1 MIKEEK
7 YENLNAAAKITSLF
21 VPSGQNSTSLVK
33 DQKLEAPSKPEKPVK
48 PKKLCAHTDDT
59 EINNTLSLA
68 NESQVS
74 KGSITDKSSPYNSI
88 WSGMK
93 LLPSYINSKVH
104 AVSVASGFSSSTIN
118 YFEDVLKSG
127 FLHKM
132 NREGTFQKNIFLL
145 MSDKLVYFKQ
155 SVALTLGDD
164 VQALRRVELPSDYH
178 YNHLLLRSS
187 TIMYVCMYVTFS
199 FYIVFLFKIS
209 YMTCA
214 LCTGSSIM
222 MRFSMSKCVVWCS
235 RYYRR
240 KSRFMSAVAHKKTAI
255 SGLLLSN
262 LPAGLSYT
270 YEFLLLVL
278 TSLLINREAQLSAEG
293 AEISTATAAPVW
305 VPPTE
310 PDCQLCSTPF
320 TLTFRRH
327 HCRNW

>member
-1 MIKEEK
+1 MIKEEG
-7 YENLNAAAKITSLF
+7 YEHLNAAAKITSI
-21 VPSGQNSTSLVK
+21 VIPSGQNSTSL
-33 DQKLEAPSKPEKPVK
+33 APLKPEKPVK

-59 EINNTLSLA
+59 EINNTLTPA

-155 SVALTLGDD
+155 PVALTLGDD

-178 YNHLLLRSS
+178 YNQLLLRSS
-187 TIMYVCMYVTFS
+187 TIMYVCYFFILYSFS
-199 FYIVFLFKIS
+199 FQNLLHDMRTLHRQLDNDEILDVEMRCLVFKILS
-209 YMTCA
+209 QKKSFYVRGSAQEDSDQWIAA
-214 LCTGSSIM
+214 LQSACRFELYLRISIT
-222 MRFSMSKCVVWCS
+222 S
-235 RYYRR
+235 
-240 KSRFMSAVAHKKTAI
+240 TDI
-255 SGLLLSN
+255 S
-262 LPAGLSYT
+262 
-270 YEFLLLVL
+270 
-278 TSLLINREAQLSAEG
+278 IDQQRG
-293 AEISTATAAPVW
+293 A
-305 VPPTE
+305 
-310 PDCQLCSTPF
+310 
-320 TLTFRRH
+320 TF
-327 HCRNW
+327 C

>member
-1 MIKEEK
+1 MIKEEG

-187 TIMYVCMYVTFS
+187 TIMQLDNDEILDVEMRCLVFKILSQKKS
-199 FYIVFLFKIS
+199 FYVRGSAQEDSDQWIA
-209 YMTCA
+209 A
-214 LCTGSSIM
+214 LQ
-222 MRFSMSKCVVWCS
+222 
-235 RYYRR
+235 
-240 KSRFMSAVAHKKTAI
+240 SAC
-255 SGLLLSN
+255 
-262 LPAGLSYT
+262 
-270 YEFLLLVL
+270 
-278 TSLLINREAQLSAEG
+278 REAQLSAEG

-327 HCRNW
+327 HCRNCGKCVCEYCSKDRVRIPRLDADKLFKVCSPCSDVLKASRQYGH